1 MERIQISKTEKSCK
15 IIHFECPIKVSGN
28 SLRLKN
34 IPAEAHLH
42 LKCPLAPQE
51 NMPKS
56 MESEYLTKN
65 HNLTFLM
72 WNQIH
77 NYKDLNS
84 TKLQKIH
91 NNWSTKAFSNLY
103 TFSRIVNRFKE
114 FSRFR
119 RGCSKKSGISK
130 NFKRLRNV
138 EHIKLYIHF
147 TQKIRKPQNNTHPR
161 EEL

>member
-1 MERIQISKTEKSCK
+1 MERIQISKTEKACK
-15 IIHFECPIKVSGN
+15 IIHFECPIKVSGS

-72 WNQIH
+72 WNQIR

-114 FSRFR
+114 RSRSSMR
-119 RGCSKKSGISK
+119 TGSVGPKGWRSNQTWQLTTLSSYHY
-130 NFKRLRNV
+130 L
-138 EHIKLYIHF
+138 
-147 TQKIRKPQNNTHPR
+147 QK
-161 EEL
+161 

>member
-1 MERIQISKTEKSCK
+1 MPNKGFRK
-15 IIHFECPIKVSGN
+15 H
-28 SLRLKN
+28 LRLKN
-34 IPAEAHLH
+34 VPAEAHLH

-56 MESEYLTKN
+56 MESEYLAKN
-65 HNLTFLM
+65 HNLAFLM

-77 NYKDLNS
+77 NYKDLNF

-91 NNWSTKAFSNLY
+91 NNQSTKAFSNLY

-119 RGCSKKSGISK
+119 RGCSKKSRISK
-130 NFKRLRNV
+130 NFKRFRNV

-147 TQKIRKPQNNTHPR
+147 TQKLENHRIIHIQEKNYNENNRK
-161 EEL
+161 LLS